1 MGGILRIEPEGRET
15 YYSIAPSWKKKNEPL
30 TAVIAAIGSAESN
43 YSESMISEA
52 IPKVMQNFGQADFEK
67 LTQEQ
72 RAIIKCT
79 LDHIQQIG
87 PDIFATFGKMKEINR
102 CLAAIYILRLK
113 GNDEL
118 AELFMRMC
126 KKQTDILV
134 DSYMRVIGSA
144 AIMRREILSRLREAK
159 KAGTISNQEYRDAV
173 TQYEQQV
180 LVPKIRIE
188 IPDDLSEKKFLRE
201 ITDDYLIQK

>member
-1 MGGILRIEPEGRET
+1 
-15 YYSIAPSWKKKNEPL
+15 
-30 TAVIAAIGSAESN
+30 
-43 YSESMISEA
+43 
-52 IPKVMQNFGQADFEK
+52 
-67 LTQEQ
+67 
-72 RAIIKCT
+72 
-79 LDHIQQIG
+79 
-87 PDIFATFGKMKEINR
+87 
-102 CLAAIYILRLK
+102 
-113 GNDEL
+113 
-118 AELFMRMC
+118 MRMC